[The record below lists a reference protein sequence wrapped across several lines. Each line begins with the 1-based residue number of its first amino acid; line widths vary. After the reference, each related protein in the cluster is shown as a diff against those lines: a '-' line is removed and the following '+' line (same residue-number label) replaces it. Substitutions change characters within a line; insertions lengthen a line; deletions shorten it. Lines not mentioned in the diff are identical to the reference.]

1 VIADSEGNISN
12 VRMTNAPDFSVM
24 VIDVEVWDLKHLTR
38 IIGQLRARPV
48 VSAVARINI

>member
-1 VIADSEGNISN
+1 